1 MDAVRVG
8 LVGVGSNGAE
18 FLDAY
23 AKHPLARVVAIAG
36 SNDRRRAELSARYG
50 VERSYPG
57 AEDILRS
64 EVDLVSIH
72 VPDRLHTDLTLA
84 ALDAGKHVFV
94 EKPLGVAT
102 DQIAAVVRRADE
114 TGKLVAVGQV
124 LRTWPHFRRVKA
136 LVESGRLGTVYYL
149 EGNYL
154 TDQLRVVPGLIEKAG
169 RSYSPSILTLG
180 VHVMD
185 TLRWLAGDVV
195 EVRAYRNEG
204 MALPDSRLDE
214 CITAIYRFQS
224 GALGQLTTCWGD
236 AAPSAPH
243 CGVNVH
249 GSLGT
254 VRGDRVFLAGAKD
267 WAPLGDL
274 APDPF
279 PQGGVAAEVDAV
291 VEHLLAGTPVPC
303 DAREGGRSAIACLA
317 ALEAARSGTT
327 VAIVRP

>member
-1 MDAVRVG
+1 METVRVG
-8 LVGVGSNGAE
+8 MIGVGSNGGG

-23 AKHPLARVVAIAG
+23 SKHPQAEVVAIADPDG
-36 SNDRRRAELSARYG
+36 RRRVELSARYS
-50 VERSYPG
+50 VERSYTD
-57 AEDILRS
+57 AEDVLRS
-64 EVDLVSIH
+64 DVDLVSIH
-72 VPDRLHTDLTLA
+72 APDRLHTDLVLA

-94 EKPLGVAT
+94 EKPLGVSIE
-102 DQIAAVVRRADE
+102 QIAAVVRRTDE

-136 LVESGRLGTVYYL
+136 LVESGRLGTVFYL

-154 TDQLRVVPGLIEKAG
+154 TDQLRVIPGIVEKAG

-204 MALPDSRLDE
+204 MALPDSPLDE

-236 AAPSAPH
+236 AAPLAPH
-243 CGVNVH
+243 YGIGVH

-267 WAPLGDL
+267 WTPLSDL
-274 APDPF
+274 APEPF
-279 PQGGVAAEVDAV
+279 PEGGVAAEVDAV
-291 VEHLLAGTPVPC
+291 VEYLLTGTPVPC

-317 ALEAARSGTT
+317 ALEAAQSGTT
-327 VAIVRP
+327 VEIARP